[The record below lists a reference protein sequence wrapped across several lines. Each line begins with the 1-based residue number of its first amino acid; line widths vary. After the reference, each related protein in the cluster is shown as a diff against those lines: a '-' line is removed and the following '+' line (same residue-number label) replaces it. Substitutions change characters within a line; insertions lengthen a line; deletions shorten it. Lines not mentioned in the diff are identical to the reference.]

1 MHFIKLI
8 KIKSEKIEER
18 GYPHLKSGKY
28 PRVLGDIFL
37 SKRGVGTL
45 TLNMTEVHDIC
56 RFWVPW
62 TPPEGAAIVCSINN
76 QIMEGNSIYYV

>member
-56 RFWVPW
+56 RFRVP
-62 TPPEGAAIVCSINN
+62 
-76 QIMEGNSIYYV
+76 